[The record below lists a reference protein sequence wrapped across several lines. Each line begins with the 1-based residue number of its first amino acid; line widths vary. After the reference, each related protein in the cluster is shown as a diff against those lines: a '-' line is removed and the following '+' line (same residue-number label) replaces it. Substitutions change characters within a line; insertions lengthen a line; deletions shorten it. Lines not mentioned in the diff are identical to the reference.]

1 MQKRY
6 IFYDRHRYDT
16 KVNLLVHTLTYY
28 VALASKYLQMEDV
41 FSLKIRNYQK
51 VLHNYDSSTYAI
63 GLEYHDFPSEIMKL
77 FTCGGKYCST
87 VAE

>member
-16 KVNLLVHTLTYY
+16 KVNSLVHTLTYY
-28 VALASKYLQMEDV
+28 VALASQAPANGKY

-51 VLHNYDSSTYAI
+51 VLHNYDSSM
-63 GLEYHDFPSEIMKL
+63 L
-77 FTCGGKYCST
+77 
-87 VAE
+87 